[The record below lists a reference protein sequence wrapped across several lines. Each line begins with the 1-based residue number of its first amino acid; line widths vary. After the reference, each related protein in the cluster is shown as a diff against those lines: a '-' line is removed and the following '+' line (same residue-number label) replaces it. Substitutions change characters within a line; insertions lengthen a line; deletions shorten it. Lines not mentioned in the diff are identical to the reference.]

1 MNDNVAPPIA
11 RAPDPPGFELNPN
24 AYRIGSDEEALA
36 VARQLAHEF
45 ALEAVQRD
53 RERRLPAKE
62 LDRFSGSG
70 LWGITVPKVY
80 GGAGVSF
87 ATLAEVIA
95 IISAAD
101 PNLGQ
106 LPQNH
111 LAALDA
117 IRVTASEEQKRLWFS
132 RALQGYRLGNAF
144 SEAKSKHVGAFETT
158 LRRNGDFSSLTV
170 RNSMRLARCSRI
182 SSISAQSAK
191 TGMSIWRSRR
201 ARRPGL
207 RSSTIG
213 QALASAP
220 RQAAMFLSKTFAS
233 GPRP

>member
-1 MNDNVAPPIA
+1 MNESVARPIALAQAPPA
-11 RAPDPPGFELNPN
+11 FELNPN
-24 AYRIGSDEEALA
+24 AHHIASDQEALA
-36 VARQLAHEF
+36 VARDLAAEF
-45 ALEAVQRD
+45 AQEAAQRD

-70 LWGITVPKVY
+70 LWGITVPKAY

-117 IRVTASEEQKRLWFS
+117 IRVTASEEQKLLWFS
-132 RALQGYRLGNAF
+132 RALEGYRLGNAF
-144 SEAKSKHVGAFETT
+144 
-158 LRRNGDFSSLTV
+158 
-170 RNSMRLARCSRI
+170 
-182 SSISAQSAK
+182 
-191 TGMSIWRSRR
+191 
-201 ARRPGL
+201 RRP
-207 RSSTIG
+207 RAST
-213 QALASAP
+213 SAP
-220 RQAAMFLSKTFAS
+220 SKQ
-233 GPRP
+233 R